1 MELTLFPPD
10 VALDIKHRV
19 FLDTPLGQLH
29 SSLPIAELAA
39 LLPEPETKVGAKPW
53 FDNYGKVAL
62 QFLKAR
68 EGYSDEKLLER
79 LNTDWALQFFCGIR
93 LKDNEWIKDKDVIWK
108 ARAFVASHLDIF
120 KAQEILISHWKPWM
134 KGLHLGLC
142 DASCYE
148 SYIKYP
154 TDVKL
159 LWDCIEWMHRCVKRL
174 SREMGQPR
182 PRNKYQDNKKRQL
195 SYARKRR
202 KTHKEERRMRRL
214 LLNLCE
220 KLLLQL
226 GQLLEQWAKQEWP
239 DETLFGEEDWQRY
252 RIIGKIYM
260 QQRFHYDNPGES
272 VPDRIVSLYKPY
284 LRPIVRG
291 KENKRVEFGAKV
303 HTWQVGG
310 LNFLEHLSFK
320 AFNESTRL
328 RQGVA
333 FHQKN
338 FGKLAQLGGD
348 DIYGTNAN
356 RRLCSKLGI
365 SNCFK
370 PKGRRTHDKLLRQQ
384 EDQARKAIGTAR
396 ATVLEGSYGNDK
408 NHYGLRKVKARNEL
422 TEVTWIFFGMMTANA
437 VKVSKRMHKGT
448 AANAKARAA

>member
-1 MELTLFPPD
+1 M
-10 VALDIKHRV
+10 
-19 FLDTPLGQLH
+19 FLGTPLGQLH
-29 SSLPIAELAA
+29 SSLPMAELAA
-39 LLPEPETKVGAKPW
+39 LLPKRKAKVGAKPW
-53 FDNYGKVAL
+53 FDNYGRIAV
-62 QFLKAR
+62 QFLKAY
-68 EGYSDEKLLER
+68 EGHSDEKLLER
-79 LNTDWALQFFCGIR
+79 LNTDWALQLFCGIQ
-93 LKDNEWIKDKDVIWK
+93 LGPNERIKDKDIIWK
-108 ARAFVASHLDIF
+108 ARAYVAANLDMD
-120 KAQEILISHWKPWM
+120 KAQEVLIKHWKPWM
-134 KGLHLGLC
+134 ENLHLGLC
-142 DASCYE
+142 DATCYE

-159 LWDCIEWMHRCVKRL
+159 LWDCIEWMHRCIKRL
-174 SREMGQPR
+174 SKDMGQPR
-182 PRNKYQDNKKRQL
+182 PRNKYQDNKERRL
-195 SYARKRR
+195 AYARKRR
-202 KTHKEERRMRRL
+202 KTYKEERHIRML

-220 KLLLQL
+220 KLILQL
-226 GQLLEQWAKQEWP
+226 GQLLEQWSKQEWQ
-239 DETLFGEEDWQRY
+239 DETLFDKEDWQRY
-252 RIIGKIYM
+252 RIIGKIYR

-291 KENKRVEFGAKV
+291 KENKRVEFGAKA
-303 HTWQVGG
+303 HTWQVDG
-310 LNFLEHLSFK
+310 LNFLEHLSFS

-328 RQGVA
+328 RQSIA
-333 FHQKN
+333 FHHKG

-348 DIYGTNAN
+348 NIYGTNAN

-370 PKGRRTHDKLLRQQ
+370 PKGRRTHDELLRQQ

-422 TEVTWIFFGMMTANA
+422 TEVAWIFFGMMTANA
-437 VKVSKRMHKGT
+437 VKVAKRMHKGI